1 MDTIEAQCHNQHML
15 ATTAQQEALSNF
27 FQAGTRQTYSK
38 GDRLVPPIGV
48 FAGLHYIE
56 SGLVKSYDITKYGEQ
71 NLLIIRK
78 AGEILGLTHAI
89 TETHIDVTNEALAP
103 TVAWF
108 VSNQSFLTF
117 LTKHPEAVLPI
128 LETATQMYR
137 LHSERIMTLEYRT
150 VRERLASFLL
160 TTAERFGVR
169 NDGQITVELPLTQ
182 QDIASSISATRET
195 TSRTL
200 MQFSQKGLIH
210 MSTARIVLIDPVKLQ
225 EIIE

>member
-1 MDTIEAQCHNQHML
+1 ML
-15 ATTAQQEALSNF
+15 VSAIQQQALSNF
-27 FQAGTRQTYSK
+27 FLTGTRQIYAK
-38 GDRLVPPIGV
+38 GDQLIPPIGV
-48 FAGLHYIE
+48 HAGVHYIE

-78 AGEILGLTHAI
+78 AGEILGLTYAI
-89 TETHIDVTNEALAP
+89 TETHKDVTNEALAP
-103 TVAWF
+103 TMAWF
-108 VSNQSFLTF
+108 VSNKAFQAFLIE
-117 LTKHPEAVLPI
+117 HPETVLPV

-160 TTAERFGVR
+160 TTAARFGTHH
-169 NDGQITVELPLTQ
+169 DGQIVVDLPLTQ

-210 MSTARIVLIDPVKLQ
+210 MSTARLVVIEPAKLQ

>member
-1 MDTIEAQCHNQHML
+1 ML
-15 ATTAQQEALSNF
+15 ASAAQQQTLNDF
-27 FQAGTRQTYSK
+27 FLTGTRQTYAK
-38 GDRLVPPIGV
+38 GDQLTPPIGTH
-48 FAGLHYIE
+48 AGVHYIE

-71 NLLIIRK
+71 NLLIVRK
-78 AGEILGLTHAI
+78 AGEILGLTYAI
-89 TETHIDVTNEALAP
+89 TETYKDVTNEALAP
-103 TVAWF
+103 TVVWF
-108 VSNQSFLTF
+108 VSTEVFQTF
-117 LTKHPEAVLPI
+117 LIDHPEAVLPI
-128 LETATQMYR
+128 LETTTLMYR

-160 TTAERFGVR
+160 STASRFGTKR
-169 NDGQITVELPLTQ
+169 DGQIIVELPMTQ

-210 MSTARIVLIDPVKLQ
+210 MSTARLVVLEPAALQ